1 MFYGMKL
8 GLSDL
13 LVIKEYGLKPLT
25 GRVSLLR
32 LAGKYMQSAKQISI
46 EALMKAQEESKNMR

>member
-25 GRVSLLR
+25 RHVSLLE

-46 EALMKAQEESKNMR
+46 EALIKAQEESKKM